1 MAATPREIEVTS
13 AFVSVDKDTGS
24 ATVLCK
30 ADGDDLHQ
38 LYLRGDVLL
47 LLKDRILKELAEK
60 QNGGLYMLPPVLG
73 SNGVRT
79 SMGRLQ
85 LSFLLENG
93 LEARLP
99 IQETALLKLKNTL
112 VKWFVEQD
120 EE

>member
-30 ADGDDLHQ
+30 ADGDLQQ

-73 SNGVRT
+73 SNGVRA

-99 IQETALLKLKNTL
+99 IQETALLKLKNAL
-112 VKWFVEQD
+112 VKWFAEQD